1 MVSHLCHTEREVIR
15 SSSSVRRRDSSLELL
30 MSTSHIHVWRI
41 KGVSC
46 DTDYGTPCIKCLFT
60 MRIHWSCLGPWPLQS
75 DECPAHASTPAP
87 SPSPKI
93 IQYRVSKNTP
103 VDYFKLFKHI
113 INELVKN
120 ILGTYVGT
128 SFRQLI
134 STILPSPPRPCILYR
149 P

>member
-30 MSTSHIHVWRI
+30 MSTSDIHVWI

-46 DTDYGTPCIKCLFT
+46 DTNYGTPCIKCLFT
-60 MRIHWSCLGPWPLQS
+60 MRIHWSCLGPWPLQA
-75 DECPAHASTPAP
+75 DACPAHASTPAP

-113 INELVKN
+113 INELVNN
-120 ILGTYVGT
+120 ILGTYICKHFV
-128 SFRQLI
+128 
-134 STILPSPPRPCILYR
+134 STINIDHPPFPSTPMYPL
-149 P
+149 